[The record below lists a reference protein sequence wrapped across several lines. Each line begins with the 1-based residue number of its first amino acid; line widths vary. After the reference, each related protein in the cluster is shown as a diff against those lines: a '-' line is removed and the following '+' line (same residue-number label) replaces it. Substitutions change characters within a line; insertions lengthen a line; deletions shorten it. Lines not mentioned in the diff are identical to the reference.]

1 MKAMKTVEDQAR
13 DLAKMIP
20 KDKSEAI
27 ERENVRMRIEC
38 QETKSA
44 LLSHQNMS
52 VIMADQVKSLKL
64 MHERHKDENE

>member
-20 KDKSEAI
+20 KDKSENI
-27 ERENVRMRIEC
+27 ERENIKIRREL

-44 LLSHQNMS
+44 LLSHQNMDH
-52 VIMADQVKSLKL
+52 IMADQVKSLKL